1 MRTLLGLLP
10 ALLFL
15 AGCAEKQP
23 YTKPLTTVK
32 VEAVETYRADQAE
45 QYSGNIEPLTRVDVA
60 FRLGGYVEDILE
72 VPEGGSA
79 HRLVQEGDRVAKGV
93 TLVKLRQTDYTVKV
107 DQAQSQLD
115 QAGFAIAQAEESV
128 KGYRA
133 ALEKAKLDQDR
144 ATHLYSTQSLTKP
157 DLDGAQAQLD
167 SAQAQVDGAEAQVKL
182 GQARLAGAKAQL
194 EEAQLAVRDTS
205 LKSPIDGVVLK
216 RMVEVGSLVAP
227 GTPAFVIGDVRQ
239 VKSVF
244 GVPDTVLPHLRL
256 GMSLPVTSEGVPG
269 AIYNGHITSI
279 APTADP
285 RSRIFEVELTVPNS
299 DGRLKPGMIA
309 SMSIAGT
316 AKTEPIP
323 VVPLNAV
330 VQPPPGQSGYMVYV
344 LDEEGGK
351 ATVKSRAVELGDALG
366 ERIAVKSGL
375 RGGERVVVTGASMVH
390 DGQTVEVVP

>member
-1 MRTLLGLLP
+1 MRTSLGLLP

-15 AGCAEKQP
+15 AACAEKKP

-32 VEAVETYRADQAE
+32 VAAVDTYRGEQGD

-60 FRLGGYVEDILE
+60 FRLGGYVEDILA
-72 VPEGGSA
+72 VSEGGSG
-79 HRLVQEGDRVAKGV
+79 HRLVQEGDPVSKGAA
-93 TLVKLRQTDYTVKV
+93 LVKLRQSDYTVKV

-115 QAGFAIAQAEESV
+115 QAGFAISQAEESV

-133 ALEKAKLDQDR
+133 ALEKAKLDQER
-144 ATHLYSTQSLTKP
+144 ATHLFATQDLTKP
-157 DLDGAQAQLD
+157 DLDGAKAQLD

-194 EEAQLAVRDTS
+194 EEAQIAVRDTS
-205 LKSPIDGVVLK
+205 LKSHIDGVVLK
-216 RMVEVGSLVAP
+216 RLVEVGSLVGP

-244 GVPDTVLPHLRL
+244 GVPDTELPHLRI
-256 GMSLPVTSEGVPG
+256 GMNLPVTSEGVPG
-269 AIYNGHITSI
+269 VTYNGRITSI
-279 APTADP
+279 APTADA
-285 RSRIFEVELTVPNS
+285 RSRIFQVELTVPNPE
-299 DGRLKPGMIA
+299 GRLKPGMIA

-316 AKTEPIP
+316 SKAQPVP

-330 VQPPPGQSGYMVYV
+330 LQPPPGQSGYMVFV

-351 ATVKSRAVELGDALG
+351 AIVKSRSVQLGDALG

-375 RGGERVVVTGASMVH
+375 QAGERVVVTGASLVH
-390 DGQTVEVVP
+390 DAETVEVVP